1 MKLSFKDDILMT
13 LFGGGIADYDML
25 EKCEYDFEDILSYI
39 DSFYSR
45 EEMDFNAILLGAI
58 DLYRSNLEKAIENKK
73 RELEDNWKYL
83 ENELE
88 ICGYGKR
95 EIMEIESVKADLEKL
110 EKLYPF
116 DDIEYNTNY
125 LDTQIWVADDEIKA
139 IYKEFLSK
147 EVDEENEKIGFCE
160 LDLD

>member
-1 MKLSFKDDILMT
+1 MKLSFKEDILMT

-39 DSFYSR
+39 DSFCSR
-45 EEMDFNAILLGAI
+45 EEMDFNSILLGAI

>member
-1 MKLSFKDDILMT
+1 MRDDILMT
-13 LFGGGIADYDML
+13 LFGGGILDYDML
-25 EKCEYDFEDILSYI
+25 DKCNYEFEDILGHI
-39 DSFYSR
+39 DMFTTR
-45 EEMDFNAILLGAI
+45 KDMDFNDILIGAI
-58 DLYRSNLEKAIENKK
+58 DEYRSNLENAIENKK

-110 EKLYPF
+110 EQLYPF
-116 DDIEYNTNY
+116 DDIEYNCNY
-125 LDTQIWVADDEIKA
+125 LDTQIWVADDDKKA

-147 EVDEENEKIGFCE
+147 EIDEENEKIGFVE

>member
-1 MKLSFKDDILMT
+1 MKDDILMT
-13 LFGGGIADYDML
+13 LFGGGSADYDML
-25 EKCEYDFEDILSYI
+25 DKCNYDFEDILRHI
-39 DSFYSR
+39 DSFTTR
-45 EEMDFNAILLGAI
+45 EDMDFNDILIGAI
-58 DLYRSNLEKAIENKK
+58 DEYRSNLEKAIENKK
-73 RELEDNWKYL
+73 RELEDNLKYL

-88 ICGYGKR
+88 VCGYGKR
-95 EIMEIESVKADLEKL
+95 EIMEIESIKADLEKL

>member
-1 MKLSFKDDILMT
+1 MRDDILIT

-25 EKCEYDFEDILSYI
+25 DKCNYEFEDILRHI
-39 DSFYSR
+39 DSFTTR
-45 EEMDFNAILLGAI
+45 EDMDFNDILIGAI
-58 DLYRSNLEKAIENKK
+58 DEYRSNLEKAIENKK
-73 RELEDNWKYL
+73 KELEDNWKYL

-88 ICGYGKR
+88 VCGYGKR

-110 EKLYPF
+110 EQLYPF

-125 LDTQIWVADDEIKA
+125 LDTQIWVADDDKKA

-147 EVDEENEKIGFCE
+147 EIDKENEKIGFVE

>member
-1 MKLSFKDDILMT
+1 MRDDILIT

-25 EKCEYDFEDILSYI
+25 DKCNYEFEDILRHI
-39 DSFYSR
+39 DSFTSR
-45 EEMDFNAILLGAI
+45 EDMDFNDILIGAI
-58 DLYRSNLEKAIENKK
+58 DEYRSNLEKAIENKK
-73 RELEDNWKYL
+73 KELEDNWKYL

-88 ICGYGKR
+88 VCGYGKR

-110 EKLYPF
+110 EQLYPF

-125 LDTQIWVADDEIKA
+125 LDTQIWVADDDKKA

-147 EVDEENEKIGFCE
+147 EIDKENEKIGFVE